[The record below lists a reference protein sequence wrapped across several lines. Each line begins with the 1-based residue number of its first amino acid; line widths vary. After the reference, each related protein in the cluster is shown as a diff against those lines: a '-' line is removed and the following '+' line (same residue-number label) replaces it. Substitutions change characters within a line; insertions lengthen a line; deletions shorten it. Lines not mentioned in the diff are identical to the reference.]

1 MVDKIN
7 TEEPKSMIANEI
19 KDIGLHTVLNQEAM
33 KKIQDKVMSAYNLDK
48 AKSEIPELI
57 PEAAAPIP
65 VETSGPAMGSFPAA
79 TAQDLQTG
87 STETQQVDSASPI
100 NNGMPIDAGTSG
112 NIPAYGIEIPDFIKK
127 IEPGKVIVFSQNEL
141 SEGGENLS
149 NKPLRTYEN
158 PDIKKSMHDLW
169 MDKGQ
174 MKAEVYIAKLEK
186 IGELEFNY
194 ANGTTQFVEKRFDP
208 DFEMQAKYKENPY
221 MNNAGPATPGAL
233 DINGQPNLAAQIASS
248 VDLNQIVTDI
258 VMNILRNQLM
268 TNTTKAVNDIP
279 PTPVGEFASNFDTRY
294 IPKNVNEISPN
305 EPMGYSTASAVKP
318 MEEGFRLKMIDL
330 VNDYSKID
338 APEKLKEAIT
348 KNDKSHLTN
357 ENAEVQE
364 WEVDG
369 KLYYT
374 PVNKISIKKCYT
386 K

>member
-7 TEEPKSMIANEI
+7 TEELKSMIANEI

-65 VETSGPAMGSFPAA
+65 AETSGPAMGSFPAA

-87 STETQQVDSASPI
+87 NTETQQVDSASPI

-221 MNNAGPATPGAL
+221 MNNTGPATPGAL

-248 VDLNQIVTDI
+248 IDLNQVVTDI

-279 PTPVGEFASNFDTRY
+279 PTPVGEFAGNFDTRY
-294 IPKNVNEISPN
+294 NPKNVNEISPN
-305 EPMGYSTASAVKP
+305 EPMGYSVANAVKP
-318 MEEGFRLKMIDL
+318 MEEGFNLKMIDL

-348 KNDKSHLTN
+348 KNDKSHLIN

>member
-1 MVDKIN
+1 
-7 TEEPKSMIANEI
+7 
-19 KDIGLHTVLNQEAM
+19 
-33 KKIQDKVMSAYNLDK
+33 
-48 AKSEIPELI
+48 
-57 PEAAAPIP
+57 
-65 VETSGPAMGSFPAA
+65 
-79 TAQDLQTG
+79 
-87 STETQQVDSASPI
+87 
-100 NNGMPIDAGTSG
+100 
-112 NIPAYGIEIPDFIKK
+112 
-127 IEPGKVIVFSQNEL
+127 
-141 SEGGENLS
+141 
-149 NKPLRTYEN
+149 
-158 PDIKKSMHDLW
+158 MHDLW

-348 KNDKSHLTN
+348 KNDKSHLIN